1 MKKKRAKKSVKK
13 SYKAKSFVGVCL
25 FLIPALFVFVVFGVQ
40 VGYDFIVNDFD
51 DIREH
56 LSIWFFVVYYVFI
69 GFILFLILNLN
80 PVRINIDGDEIEFVY
95 VCRNKIR
102 VNIDDVKVLSYVD
115 YGKTWYAIVH
125 VRMRL
130 MRISSAEFPALK
142 YLFEKT

>member
-1 MKKKRAKKSVKK
+1 MLVNEEKTSEKIVQSEKS
-13 SYKAKSFVGVCL
+13 SGCL
-25 FLIPALFVFVVFGVQ
+25 PFLIPALFVFVVFGVQ

>member
-102 VNIDDVKVLSYVD
+102 VNIDDVKVLSYAD
-115 YGKTWYAIVH
+115 YGKTWYAIVY
-125 VRMRL
+125 VRKRL
-130 MRISSAEFPALK
+130 MRISSAAFPALK